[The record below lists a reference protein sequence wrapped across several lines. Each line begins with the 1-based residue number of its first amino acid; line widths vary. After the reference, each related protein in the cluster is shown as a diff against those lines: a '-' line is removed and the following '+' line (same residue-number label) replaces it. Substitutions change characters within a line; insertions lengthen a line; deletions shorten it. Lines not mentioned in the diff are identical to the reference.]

1 MAVQPAESHV
11 SRPAIAFQYFIYFG
25 VMGLYLPYFN
35 LYCYHLGFSG
45 FHIGVLSA
53 LRAVTMV
60 VFPLAWGIV
69 ADRTNTRR
77 PLYILCNVLSAAI
90 WAAFLFTEEF
100 ALMAVITVAYGTFYA
115 PIISFLEAFTME
127 ALGRDKKSYGRIR
140 VWGSLAFIA
149 VVLVFGRLIDVLSAR
164 LIIAAILAGSLM
176 LALISFSVPRARGA
190 DKARFT
196 RGAGVLLQRQ
206 SLAFIFCA
214 FLMLVSHG
222 AYYGFFSI
230 HLEQLGYSNTFIGLS
245 WALASAAEI
254 VVMVF
259 SNALFSRISLERAI
273 GLSFAAAVLRWA
285 VLGWVTSPVG
295 ILLAQGLHA
304 LTYGVFHM
312 ASILYID
319 RLVPAAAKTLG
330 QAVNNALTYGLG
342 LMVGFFLNGAL
353 YGIIGSAGLFK
364 LSSLIA
370 LAGGVL
376 LAWFHGAARPDS
388 HR

>member
-1 MAVQPAESHV
+1 MAEDPAQPHV
-11 SRPAIAFQYFIYFG
+11 SRLAIALQYFIYFG

-45 FHIGVLSA
+45 FRIGVLSA
-53 LRAVTMV
+53 LRAVTLV
-60 VFPLAWGIV
+60 IFPLAWGII

-77 PLYILCNVLSAAI
+77 PLYILCNILSALI
-90 WAAFLFTEEF
+90 WSAFLFTKEF
-100 ALMAVITVAYGTFYA
+100 AVMALITVAYGTFYS
-115 PIISFLEAFTME
+115 PIISFLETFTME
-127 ALGRDKKSYGRIR
+127 ALGREKKSYGRIR
-140 VWGSLAFIA
+140 VWGSLSFIS
-149 VVLVFGRLIDVLSAR
+149 VVLVFGRLIDVFSYR
-164 LIIAAILAGSLM
+164 LIIAAILAGSLV
-176 LALISFSVPRARGA
+176 LALISFSVHRAQGA

-196 RGAGVLLQRQ
+196 RGAGVLLERR

-230 HLEQLGYSNTFIGLS
+230 HLAQLGYSNTFIGLS
-245 WALASAAEI
+245 WALASTAEI

-273 GLSFAAAVLRWA
+273 GVSFAAAALRWA
-285 VLGWVTSPVG
+285 LLGWITSPAG

-312 ASILYID
+312 ASILFID

-353 YGIIGSAGLFK
+353 YGVIGSAGLFK

-370 LAGGVL
+370 LTGGAL
-376 LAWFHGAARPDS
+376 LAWFLGTAHPDAQ
-388 HR
+388 R

>member
-1 MAVQPAESHV
+1 
-11 SRPAIAFQYFIYFG
+11 
-25 VMGLYLPYFN
+25 
-35 LYCYHLGFSG
+35 
-45 FHIGVLSA
+45 
-53 LRAVTMV
+53 
-60 VFPLAWGIV
+60 
-69 ADRTNTRR
+69 
-77 PLYILCNVLSAAI
+77 
-90 WAAFLFTEEF
+90 
-100 ALMAVITVAYGTFYA
+100 
-115 PIISFLEAFTME
+115 
-127 ALGRDKKSYGRIR
+127 
-140 VWGSLAFIA
+140 
-149 VVLVFGRLIDVLSAR
+149 VVLVFGRLIDVFSVR
-164 LIIAAILAGSLM
+164 LIIPAILAGSLM

-259 SNALFSRISLERAI
+259 SNALFNRISLERAI

-295 ILLAQGLHA
+295 ILLSQGLHA
-304 LTYGVFHM
+304 LTYGLFHM

-376 LAWFHGAARPDS
+376 LAWFHGAARPDAQ
-388 HR
+388 R

>member
-1 MAVQPAESHV
+1 
-11 SRPAIAFQYFIYFG
+11 
-25 VMGLYLPYFN
+25 
-35 LYCYHLGFSG
+35 
-45 FHIGVLSA
+45 
-53 LRAVTMV
+53 
-60 VFPLAWGIV
+60 V

-100 ALMAVITVAYGTFYA
+100 VVMAVITVAYGTFYT

-127 ALGRDKKSYGRIR
+127 VLGREKKSYGRIR

-149 VVLVFGRLIDVLSAR
+149 VVLVFGRLIDVFSVR
-164 LIIAAILAGSLM
+164 LIVPAILAGSLM
-176 LALISFSVPRARGA
+176 LALVSFSVPRARGT

-245 WALASAAEI
+245 WALASTAEI

-312 ASILYID
+312 ASILYVD

-376 LAWFHGAARPDS
+376 LAWFHGAARPDAQ
-388 HR
+388 R

>member
-1 MAVQPAESHV
+1 
-11 SRPAIAFQYFIYFG
+11 
-25 VMGLYLPYFN
+25 
-35 LYCYHLGFSG
+35 
-45 FHIGVLSA
+45 
-53 LRAVTMV
+53 
-60 VFPLAWGIV
+60 
-69 ADRTNTRR
+69 
-77 PLYILCNVLSAAI
+77 
-90 WAAFLFTEEF
+90 
-100 ALMAVITVAYGTFYA
+100 MAVITVAYGTFYA

-127 ALGRDKKSYGRIR
+127 ALGREKKSYGRIR
-140 VWGSLAFIA
+140 VWGSLSFISA
-149 VVLVFGRLIDVLSAR
+149 VLVFGRLIDVFSYR

-176 LALISFSVPRARGA
+176 LALISFSVPPARGA
-190 DKARFT
+190 DKARFA
-196 RGAGVLLQRQ
+196 RGAGALLQRR

-254 VVMVF
+254 VVMLF
-259 SNALFSRISLERAI
+259 SNALFSRICLERAI
-273 GLSFAAAVLRWA
+273 GLAFAAAVLRWA
-285 VLGWVTSPVG
+285 VLGWVASSAG

-312 ASILYID
+312 ASILTID

-353 YGIIGSAGLFK
+353 FGIIGSAGLFK

-376 LAWFHGAARPDS
+376 WVWTQRTTRPGADR
-388 HR
+388 